1 MEAFMKKMSTKYLIR
16 VSISVI
22 LLILLDQLTKIWAVV
37 RLKDQPAISLIRGVF
52 ELQYLENRGSA
63 FGMMQGARVF
73 FIISTIVLFLLVC
86 VIYIRIPKEKMYLP
100 LRVIAV
106 LFLAGAAGNFIDRV
120 RQGFV
125 VDFFYFSLINFP
137 IFNVADIYV
146 TVSMIVLILL
156 CAFYYHDHE
165 IDVLFS
171 KSKKD

>member
-1 MEAFMKKMSTKYLIR
+1 MKKMSTKYLIR

-86 VIYIRIPKEKMYLP
+86 VIYVRIPKEKMYLP

-137 IFNVADIYV
+137 VFNVADCYV
-146 TVSMIVLILL
+146 TIGLALFIIM
-156 CAFYYHDHE
+156 
-165 IDVLFS
+165 VLFIY
-171 KSKKD
+171 KDEDFNFLKPDRKGSNE

>member
-86 VIYIRIPKEKMYLP
+86 VIYVRIPKEKMYLP

-146 TVSMIVLILL
+146 TTATIALIVFIL
-156 CAFYYHDHE
+156 FYYTEADLE
-165 IDVLFS
+165 RIL
-171 KSKKD
+171 SKKKG

>member
-22 LLILLDQLTKIWAVV
+22 LLILLDQLTKIWAVA

-86 VIYIRIPKEKMYLP
+86 VIYIRIPKGKMYLP

-146 TVSMIVLILL
+146 TTATIALIVFIL
-156 CAFYYHDHE
+156 FYYKEADLE
-165 IDVLFS
+165 RIFS
-171 KSKKD
+171 KKKG

>member
-1 MEAFMKKMSTKYLIR
+1 MKKMSTKYLIR

-37 RLKDQPAISLIRGVF
+37 RLKDQPEISLIRGVF

-146 TVSMIVLILL
+146 TTATIALIVFIL
-156 CAFYYHDHE
+156 FYYKEVDLE
-165 IDVLFS
+165 RIFS
-171 KSKKD
+171 KKKG

>member
-1 MEAFMKKMSTKYLIR
+1 MKKMSTKYLIR

-52 ELQYLENRGSA
+52 ELPYLENRGSA

-86 VIYIRIPKEKMYLP
+86 VIYVRIPKEKMYLP

-146 TVSMIVLILL
+146 TTATIALIVFIL
-156 CAFYYHDHE
+156 FYYKEADLE
-165 IDVLFS
+165 RIFS
-171 KSKKD
+171 KKKG

>member
-1 MEAFMKKMSTKYLIR
+1 MKKMSTKYLIR

-52 ELQYLENRGSA
+52 ELHYLENRGSA

-146 TVSMIVLILL
+146 TTATIALIVFIL
-156 CAFYYHDHE
+156 FYYKEADLE
-165 IDVLFS
+165 RIFS
-171 KSKKD
+171 KKKG

>member
-37 RLKDQPAISLIRGVF
+37 RLKDQPAISLIRGEF

-146 TVSMIVLILL
+146 TTATIALIVFIL
-156 CAFYYHDHE
+156 FYYKEADLE
-165 IDVLFS
+165 RIFS
-171 KSKKD
+171 KKKG

>member
-37 RLKDQPAISLIRGVF
+37 RLKDQPAISLIRGAF

-86 VIYIRIPKEKMYLP
+86 VIYVRIPKEKMYLP

-146 TVSMIVLILL
+146 TTATIALIVFIL
-156 CAFYYHDHE
+156 FYYKEADLE
-165 IDVLFS
+165 RIFS
-171 KSKKD
+171 KKKG

>member
-1 MEAFMKKMSTKYLIR
+1 MKKMSTKYLIR

-86 VIYIRIPKEKMYLP
+86 VIYVRIPKEKMYLP

-156 CAFYYHDHE
+156 CSFYYHDHE
-165 IDVLFS
+165 NHVLFS

>member
-37 RLKDQPAISLIRGVF
+37 RLKDQPAILLIRGVF

-146 TVSMIVLILL
+146 TTATIALIVFIL
-156 CAFYYHDHE
+156 FYYKEADLE
-165 IDVLFS
+165 RIFS
-171 KSKKD
+171 KKKG

>member
-1 MEAFMKKMSTKYLIR
+1 MKKMSTKYLIR

-37 RLKDQPAISLIRGVF
+37 RLKDQPAILLIRGVF

-146 TVSMIVLILL
+146 TTATIALIVFIL
-156 CAFYYHDHE
+156 FYYKEADLE
-165 IDVLFS
+165 RIFS
-171 KSKKD
+171 KKKG

>member
-52 ELQYLENRGSA
+52 ELQYLENCGSA

-86 VIYIRIPKEKMYLP
+86 VIYVRIPKEKMYLP

-146 TVSMIVLILL
+146 TTATIALIVFIL
-156 CAFYYHDHE
+156 FYYKEADLE
-165 IDVLFS
+165 RIFS
-171 KSKKD
+171 KKKG

>member
-1 MEAFMKKMSTKYLIR
+1 MKKMSTKYLIR

-22 LLILLDQLTKIWAVV
+22 LLILLDQLTKIWAVA

-86 VIYIRIPKEKMYLP
+86 VIYVRIPKEKMYLP

-125 VDFFYFSLINFP
+125 VDFFYFKLIDFP
-137 IFNVADIYV
+137 VFNVADIYV
-146 TVSMIVLILL
+146 TVGTFILAFL
-156 CAFYYHDHE
+156 LLFYYKEEDLDRIFH
-165 IDVLFS
+165 S
-171 KSKKD
+171 

>member
-52 ELQYLENRGSA
+52 ELQCLENRGSA

-146 TVSMIVLILL
+146 TTATIALIVFIL
-156 CAFYYHDHE
+156 FYYKEADLE
-165 IDVLFS
+165 RIFS
-171 KSKKD
+171 KKKG

>member
-1 MEAFMKKMSTKYLIR
+1 MKKMSTKYLIR

-52 ELQYLENRGSA
+52 ELQYLENRGCA
-63 FGMMQGARVF
+63 HLRMMQGARSLF
-73 FIISTIVLFLLVC
+73 MISTIVLFLLVC

-146 TVSMIVLILL
+146 TTATIALIVFIL
-156 CAFYYHDHE
+156 FYYKEADLE
-165 IDVLFS
+165 RIFS
-171 KSKKD
+171 KKKG

>member
-22 LLILLDQLTKIWAVV
+22 LLILLDQLTRIWAAV
-37 RLKDQPAISLIRGVF
+37 RLKDQPEISLIRGVF

-146 TVSMIVLILL
+146 TTATIALIVFIL
-156 CAFYYHDHE
+156 FYYKEADLE
-165 IDVLFS
+165 RIFS
-171 KSKKD
+171 KKKG

>member
-1 MEAFMKKMSTKYLIR
+1 MR
-16 VSISVI
+16 
-22 LLILLDQLTKIWAVV
+22 
-37 RLKDQPAISLIRGVF
+37 
-52 ELQYLENRGSA
+52 
-63 FGMMQGARVF
+63 QGARVF

-146 TVSMIVLILL
+146 TTATIALIVFIL
-156 CAFYYHDHE
+156 FYYKEADLE
-165 IDVLFS
+165 RIFS
-171 KSKKD
+171 KKKG

>member
-37 RLKDQPAISLIRGVF
+37 RLKAQPAISLIRGVF

-146 TVSMIVLILL
+146 TTATIALIVFIL
-156 CAFYYHDHE
+156 FYYKEADLE
-165 IDVLFS
+165 RIFS
-171 KSKKD
+171 KKKG

>member
-1 MEAFMKKMSTKYLIR
+1 MKKMSTKYLIR

-106 LFLAGAAGNFIDRV
+106 LFLAGATGNFIDRV

-146 TVSMIVLILL
+146 TTATIALIVFIL
-156 CAFYYHDHE
+156 FYYKEADLE
-165 IDVLFS
+165 RIFS
-171 KSKKD
+171 KKEG

>member
-1 MEAFMKKMSTKYLIR
+1 MKKMSTKYLIR

>member
-37 RLKDQPAISLIRGVF
+37 RLKDQPEISLIRGVF
-52 ELQYLENRGSA
+52 ELQYLENCGSA

-146 TVSMIVLILL
+146 TTATIALIVFIL
-156 CAFYYHDHE
+156 FYYKEADLE
-165 IDVLFS
+165 RIFS
-171 KSKKD
+171 KKKG

>member
-106 LFLAGAAGNFIDRV
+106 
-120 RQGFV
+120 
-125 VDFFYFSLINFP
+125 
-137 IFNVADIYV
+137 FNVADIYV
-146 TVSMIVLILL
+146 TTATIALIVFIL
-156 CAFYYHDHE
+156 FYYKEADLE
-165 IDVLFS
+165 RIFS
-171 KSKKD
+171 KKKG

>member
-1 MEAFMKKMSTKYLIR
+1 MKKMSTKYLIR

-52 ELQYLENRGSA
+52 ELQYLENCGSA

-86 VIYIRIPKEKMYLP
+86 VIYVRIPKEKMYLP

-146 TVSMIVLILL
+146 TTATIALIVFIL
-156 CAFYYHDHE
+156 FYYKEADLE
-165 IDVLFS
+165 RIFS
-171 KSKKD
+171 KKKG

>member
-1 MEAFMKKMSTKYLIR
+1 MKKMSTKYLIR

-37 RLKDQPAISLIRGVF
+37 RLKDQPEISLIRGVF

-146 TVSMIVLILL
+146 TTATIALIVFIL
-156 CAFYYHDHE
+156 FYNKEADLE
-165 IDVLFS
+165 RIFS
-171 KSKKD
+171 KKKG

>member
-52 ELQYLENRGSA
+52 ELRYLENRGSA

-146 TVSMIVLILL
+146 TTATIALIVFIL
-156 CAFYYHDHE
+156 FYYKEADLE
-165 IDVLFS
+165 RIFS
-171 KSKKD
+171 KKKG

>member
-37 RLKDQPAISLIRGVF
+37 RLKDQPAISLICGVF

-146 TVSMIVLILL
+146 TTATIALIVFIL
-156 CAFYYHDHE
+156 FYYKEADLE
-165 IDVLFS
+165 RIFS
-171 KSKKD
+171 KKKG

>member
-1 MEAFMKKMSTKYLIR
+1 MKKMSTKYLIR

-37 RLKDQPAISLIRGVF
+37 RLKDQPEISLIRGVF

-146 TVSMIVLILL
+146 TTATIALTVFIL
-156 CAFYYHDHE
+156 FYYKEADLE
-165 IDVLFS
+165 RIFS
-171 KSKKD
+171 KKKG